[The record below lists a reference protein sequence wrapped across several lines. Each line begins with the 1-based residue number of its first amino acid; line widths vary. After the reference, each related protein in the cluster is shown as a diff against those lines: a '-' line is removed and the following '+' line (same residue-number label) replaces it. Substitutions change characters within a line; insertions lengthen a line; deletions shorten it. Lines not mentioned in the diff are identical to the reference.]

1 MSGLDFLDLVIGLI
15 FIYLIYS
22 IACSTLWE
30 ILISFSHLRGKMLF
44 RWIYNSFGDKESDL
58 GKLIANHPMI
68 KGLTRKADSLP
79 SYISSNVFTDVLLD
93 LISSKAPKSEVLHFD
108 ISMIEKKLEETDLLN
123 NDLKRVFLQ
132 YFSEAEGKLNV
143 AKERISKWYDEAQE
157 RLLGA
162 YKKKLQWW
170 IFVISLVLV
179 GVTNADTFKLSSYLY
194 NNDEAREAIANK
206 ASLYVQDSSV
216 VRLISAID
224 TAKIAAIGNLSQD
237 EIVKK
242 MAKDFETIKS
252 LDKEL
257 KQAEIPIGW
266 KNEKID
272 DFWDYVK
279 KIGGLLLTALA
290 VSMGSPFWFDMLSKL
305 VNLRSSGVK
314 PASTLNKKPDDQ
326 K

>member
-68 KGLTRKADSLP
+68 KGLTKKANSLP

-93 LISSKAPKSEVLHFD
+93 LINSQSGKSGQLHFD
-108 ISMIEKKLEETDLLN
+108 INTIKESLEETDLLN

-279 KIGGLLLTALA
+279 KIGGLLLTTLA
-290 VSMGSPFWFDMLSKL
+290 VSVGSPFWFDVLSK
-305 VNLRSSGVK
+305 VANLRAAGNK
-314 PASTLNKKPDDQ
+314 PKSAIEEK
-326 K
+326 